1 MIHLDELNALAHM
14 SEEGVE
20 DFIAASPY
28 AEVFVGEL
36 NSQVLRIESF
46 LLLHLHRLKA
56 RDEHSLATFVEFLH
70 SWEFQYRDIFTIMEA
85 KVSSSEQLDLDALV
99 LRTVLRHEK
108 KERSA
113 VDGH

>member
-56 RDEHSLATFVEFLH
+56 RDEHSLAPFVEFLH